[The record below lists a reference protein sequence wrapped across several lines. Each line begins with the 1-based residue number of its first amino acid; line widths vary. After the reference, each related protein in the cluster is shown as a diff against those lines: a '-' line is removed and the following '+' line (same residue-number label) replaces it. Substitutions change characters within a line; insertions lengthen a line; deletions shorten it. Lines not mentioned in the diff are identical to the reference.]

1 MTMEQTTYHT
11 EEGTLVFLLPQRVD
25 SASAPDV
32 ENAIDKA
39 RTMFPDFPVVLDCSR
54 LEYISSSGLR
64 VILRLK
70 KAAAD
75 TSLIEVSPEVYDIL
89 EMTGF
94 TEMMDVRKAFRTFS
108 TEGCEIIG
116 QGSNGII
123 YRIDQETIVKAYRN
137 PEALDEI
144 RNEQQL
150 ARTAFI
156 LGIPTAIPY
165 DVVRIASGGYGSV
178 FELLDAAPL
187 SSLLL
192 EGKLTVEEAAERSIA
207 LLKTIHSTTVRP
219 GSVPDMR
226 LTALNWAAFLREY
239 LEPDLSDK
247 LERLLTGMP
256 EDLHMLHGDYHIRNI
271 LMQNDEL
278 LLIDMDTIC
287 HGHPVFEL
295 ASMYNDYIGYGE
307 LDPSVSPAFFGISQ
321 ETATEFWNR
330 SLHLYCGDLDASTIR
345 SISEKA
351 QVIGYMRIMR
361 RSIRR
366 IGFADETGRALIE
379 NCHRHLRELLPKID
393 SLLF

>member
-1 MTMEQTTYHT
+1 MEQTTYHT

-287 HGHPVFEL
+287 HGHPIFEL
-295 ASMYNDYIGYGE
+295 ACMRNAYKGFS
-307 LDPSVSPAFFGISQ
+307 SVDHGAVQRFLGISY
-321 ETATEFWNR
+321 ETSCLLWKKMLALYLGTEDEAV
-330 SLHLYCGDLDASTIR
+330 LKDVED
-345 SISEKA
+345 KA
-351 QVIGYMRIMR
+351 ELVGNTRLMR
-361 RSIRR
+361 RCIRR
-366 IGFADETGRALIE
+366 VGLDNEEGRTFIDF
-379 NCHRHLRELLPKID
+379 CKKRFGELLPKID
-393 SLLF
+393 TLTF

>member
-1 MTMEQTTYHT
+1 MEQTAYHT
-11 EEGTLVFLLPQRVD
+11 EEGTLVILLPQRVD

-32 ENAIDKA
+32 ENAIEKA
-39 RTMFPDFPVVLDCSR
+39 RSTVPACPVVLDCSK
-54 LEYISSSGLR
+54 LQYISSSGLR

-70 KAAAD
+70 KALAD

-116 QGSNGII
+116 HGSNGTI
-123 YRIDQETIVKAYRN
+123 YRIDPETVVKAYRN
-137 PEALDEI
+137 PDALDEI

-165 DVVRIASGGYGSV
+165 DVVRIESGGYGSV
-178 FELLDAAPL
+178 FELLNAASL
-187 SSLLL
+187 SSFLR
-192 EGKLTVEEAAERSIA
+192 EGKLSVEEAAERSIA
-207 LLKTIHSTTVRP
+207 LLKIIHSTTVRP
-219 GSVPDMR
+219 GSLPDMR
-226 LTALNWAAFLREY
+226 TTALNWAAFLKEY
-239 LEPDLSDK
+239 LEPELSDK
-247 LERLLTGMP
+247 LVRLLTAMP

-295 ASMYNDYIGYGE
+295 ASMYNDYVGFGE
-307 LDPSVSPAFFGISQ
+307 LDPSVSPAFFGLSQ

-330 SLHLYCGDLDASTIR
+330 SLHLYCSDMDESAIR
-345 SISEKA
+345 SINEKV
-351 QVIGYMRIMR
+351 QVLGYMRIMR

-366 IGFADETGRALIE
+366 IGFDDETGRAMIE
-379 NCHRHLRELLPKID
+379 NCHRHLKELLPRID